1 MPSAPAR
8 PRGRQVNVFQAL
20 ALLLAFVLMAGVGG
34 VLAAG
39 LVMPAVATTSV
50 VTDTSVRLFD
60 DLPSELEPQPLS
72 QQSRV
77 WAADGSLLATF
88 FWQNRIV
95 VPLSEIA
102 PIMQQAMVAV
112 EDHRFWEH
120 GGVDVAGMG
129 RALMTNLTSEEQQG
143 ASTLT
148 QQYVKNVLIEAAIA
162 NDDLQAVQDARV
174 AKGTAGVARKLQ
186 EAKMAIALEKRMT
199 KEEILQGYLNIAQFG
214 QSVWGVEAAARH
226 YFSISA
232 KDLNYLQAATIAG
245 ITQAP
250 DANDPI
256 ANPEQ
261 GQARRNIVLGTMR
274 AQDVITEE
282 EYQAGI
288 ATPLADTLVVSNSGN
303 NCQAA
308 GGAAYFCDYVTKVIL
323 ESPEFGETR
332 EERTSLLFA
341 GGLDIYTTI
350 DLRMQAIADEEIR
363 ATVPNTDPTGI
374 GHALVTVEPGTGKIL
389 AMAQNRTYNPRTD
402 PPPGPGESAIN
413 YNTDFPY
420 GGSRG
425 FQVGSTFKPFVL
437 AEWLAEGKSL
447 NQSVDAS
454 SKKYT
459 SKDLSATCI
468 PGNPFA
474 SLDRDPYEPKNVDG
488 QGSGRISVL
497 SATANSVNTAYM
509 NMATQLDYCGIVE
522 MAETVGFH
530 RADGADVEILPST
543 VLGAQ
548 QASPL
553 TMATAYATFAANGT
567 YCEPVAITRITTPG
581 GEELQVPA
589 ANCREVLDPAIAST
603 VTYALQSVMT
613 SGSGERSQLPGRPS
627 AGKTGTTNENTHTWF
642 VGYTPQVVTA
652 VWLGN
657 PDVKMPMQN
666 ITINGRRHGQVFGG
680 LLTAGTWD
688 RYMTRALEGT
698 PVTAFTAPNDRL
710 VQGEQTRVPTVDG
723 RSVSRATATLEAA
736 GFTVRVSGTQEGSS
750 YPAGSVARTD
760 PAGGARSTQGSTVTI
775 IVSNGQPPAQAG
787 GGDGGGTPSRGR
799 GGEDRD
805 PPPGQDD

>member
-1 MPSAPAR
+1 MSSASAR
-8 PRGRQVNVFQAL
+8 PRGRQVNFFQAL
-20 ALLLAFVLMAGVGG
+20 ALLIAFLLMAGVGG

-60 DLPSELEPQPLS
+60 DLPSELEPQELS
-72 QQSRV
+72 EQSRV

-88 FWQNRIV
+88 WYQNRIV
-95 VPLSEIA
+95 VPLEEIA
-102 PIMQQAMVAV
+102 PVMQQAVVAV

-129 RALMTNLTSEEQQG
+129 RALMTNLTSDDTQG

-148 QQYVKNVLIEAAIA
+148 QQYVKNVLIETAIA
-162 NDDLQAVQDARV
+162 NNDVQAIQDARV
-174 AKGTAGVARKLQ
+174 AEGTAGIARKLQ

-214 QSVWGVEAAARH
+214 TSVYGVEAAARH

-232 KDLNYLQAATIAG
+232 KDLSYLQAATIAG

-250 DANDPI
+250 SANDPI
-256 ANPEQ
+256 ASPEQ
-261 GQARRNIVLGTMR
+261 SQARRNVVLGTMR
-274 AQDVITEE
+274 AQDMITEE

-288 ATPLADTLVVSNSGN
+288 ATPLADTLNVSDSGN

-332 EERTSLLFA
+332 EDRRDLLFA

-350 DLRMQAIADEEIR
+350 DLRMQAVADEEIR
-363 ATVPNTDPTGI
+363 AAVPDTDPTGI
-374 GHALVTVEPGTGKIL
+374 GHALVSVEPGTGKIL

-413 YNTDFPY
+413 YNTDAPY
-420 GGSRG
+420 GASTG

-437 AEWLAEGKSL
+437 AEWLAQGKSL

-454 SKKYT
+454 SKEYK
-459 SKDLSATCI
+459 SRDLSASCI

-474 SLDRDPYEPKNVDG
+474 SLDADPYEPKNVDG
-488 QGSGRISVL
+488 QGSGRMSVL

-509 NMATQLDYCGIVE
+509 NMASQLDYCGIVE
-522 MAETVGFH
+522 MAKTIGFH
-530 RADGADVEILPST
+530 RADGLDVEILPST

-553 TMATAYATFAANGT
+553 TMASAYATFAANGT
-567 YCEPVAITRITTPG
+567 YCEPIAITRVTDSEG
-581 GEELQVPA
+581 QELPVPS

-613 SGSGERSQLPGRPS
+613 DGSGRRSQISGRPS

-642 VGYTPQVVTA
+642 VGYTPQVVSA

-657 PDVKMPMQN
+657 PDVKLPMQQ
-666 ITINGRRHGQVFGG
+666 IRINGQYYPQVYGG
-680 LLTAGTWD
+680 LIAAGTWD
-688 RYMTRALEGT
+688 RYMTRALDGL
-698 PVTAFTAPNDRL
+698 PVATFAPPSNRL
-710 VQGEQTRVPTVDG
+710 VQGTQTRVPDVDG
-723 RSVSRATATLEAA
+723 RSVSRATSTLEAA
-736 GFTVRVSGTQEGSS
+736 GFTVRVSGTQEESRE
-750 YPAGSVARTD
+750 PAGSVARTQ
-760 PAGGARSTQGSTVTI
+760 PAGGSRAAEGSTVTI
-775 IVSNGQPPAQAG
+775 VISNGQPPAEAS
-787 GGDGGGTPSRGR
+787 GGDEDDRSSRGR
-799 GGEDRD
+799 DDRD